1 MNISIQDMF
10 APGMPALIN
19 IIILLAFMP
28 VVGCSSRPAGDPRIT
43 AHRGAS
49 HETPE
54 NTMIAYVKALEAG
67 AGAAELDVHQTAD
80 GELVLM
86 HDDTVDRTT
95 NGTGSVWELTLKEL
109 RSLDA
114 GSWFDDSFRGEPV
127 PTLREIVRFAKGRIV
142 LNIEVKVSR
151 EEPGIAEKVIGIVRD
166 ERIERDCFITSFD
179 RHTVEEIKRLAP
191 YLRVGFIFGRDYPE
205 DVFDG
210 VWEILS
216 CNVGIVDSVFVAR
229 AHQAGKEV
237 HVWTVNDEVTM
248 RRLLA
253 LGVDSIIT
261 NRPALLAQ
269 VLEEEFEDL
278 DDGSGG
284 L

>member
-1 MNISIQDMF
+1 MNINMQDML
-10 APGMPALIN
+10 APGIPAI
-19 IIILLAFMP
+19 IFVIILLA
-28 VVGCSSRPAGDPRIT
+28 VVPATGCSSRPAGDPRIT

-49 HETPE
+49 HDAPE
-54 NTMIAYVKALEAG
+54 NTLIAYVKALEAG

-86 HDDTVDRTT
+86 HDETVDRTT
-95 NGTGSVWELTLKEL
+95 DGTGPVWALTLAEL

-114 GSWFDDSFRGEPV
+114 GSWFNNSFSGESV
-127 PTLREIVRFAKGRIV
+127 PTLREVVRFAKGMIV

-151 EEPGIAEKVIGIVRD
+151 EEPGIAEKVITIIRE
-166 ERIERDCFITSFD
+166 ERFEQDCFITSFD
-179 RHTVEEIKRLAP
+179 RHTVEEVKRLAP
-191 YLRVGFIFGRDYPE
+191 DLRVGFIFGRDYPE
-205 DVFDG
+205 NVFDG

-216 CNVGIVDSVFVAR
+216 CNVVIVDSTFIAR
-229 AHQAGKEV
+229 AHRAGKEV

-261 NRPALLAQ
+261 DRPALLTQ
-269 VLEEEFEDL
+269 VLEKELKDL
-278 DDGSGG
+278 DDGPGG
-284 L
+284 R